1 MSAGSRSIAAARQRR
16 AGENPPISQ
25 QKPQVPPPS
34 RFTSQQFLAQQ
45 GQGQKPVY
53 QQQQQPVYQQQQQQP
68 VYQQQQ
74 QQQPQTTLP
83 TGGPTQAPTKI
94 GNGPGMLSVSDA
106 FALVT
111 LRLGKLETLVNKWQN
126 EGFQSAYDESSIV
139 QAVLARIDNR
149 QQQQQQIPNPAFSQD
164 IQTIYKEIHDI
175 KLAQHQ
181 TQQQQQQQQQQ
192 PLQEEDDRVAV
203 LEEELKVTKDLL
215 LHLQSYVMET
225 NQKLVSLVFDPQQVM
240 MSMMMSQNNETEM
253 DDNPI
258 VLSNELSVDLS
269 HEIREIGEEVI
280 QESSLKEFIQN
291 EFSQQEQQE
300 EEQQPEE
307 QQPEVFV

>member
-53 QQQQQPVYQQQQQQP
+53 QQQQQQQP
-68 VYQQQQ
+68 VYQ

-149 QQQQQQIPNPAFSQD
+149 QQQQQQQQQQIPNPAFSQD

-175 KLAQHQ
+175 KLAQKQ
-181 TQQQQQQQQQQ
+181 PQQQQQQQ
-192 PLQEEDDRVAV
+192 PEDDRVAV

-269 HEIREIGEEVI
+269 HEIREIGEEVN

-291 EFSQQEQQE
+291 EFSQHEEQEKQQE
-300 EEQQPEE
+300 
-307 QQPEVFV
+307 QPEVFV